1 MSFLPEKFRGEFGG
15 KPGKEIAKEKELR
28 EVLSELEI
36 EVKGEKIVFSPKEIE
51 KLFKVLIEKRY
62 TPETLSQIIPERFRK
77 NVENLGIEPEKWK
90 KMCIKNHNL
99 LIRFP
104 ETLKKNIEGS
114 SQRLGLSE
122 EESLELAL
130 KDPFCL
136 TVSPETLETN
146 FNLLNRLFF
155 KDEVKTREKIKTNIS
170 DLLYSPER
178 FFSFYILNKV
188 TGKERFSFSKN
199 PAKLIEHYF
208 LKKNQPTEA
217 ENWKRNFQKFEGYF
231 KFKKNAI
238 EKIPSPKTEVYQK
251 IAEIIE
257 NYVEKK
263 SEPLILKDLPEIIE
277 LIEKNIF
284 PEPR

>member
-15 KPGKEIAKEKELR
+15 KPENKIEIRRKELR
-28 EVLSELEI
+28 EVFSELEI
-36 EVKGEKIVFSPKEIE
+36 EVKGKKIVFSPKEIE

-114 SQRLGLSE
+114 TQRLGLSE

-155 KDEVKTREKIKTNIS
+155 KDEVKTREKIKTDIS
-170 DLLYSPER
+170 DLLHSPER

-208 LKKNQPTEA
+208 LKKNQPQEA
-217 ENWKRNFQKFEGYF
+217 KNWKRNFQKFEGYF
-231 KFKKNAI
+231 KVKKRAI

-263 SEPLILKDLPEIIE
+263 SEPLIPEDLQENIIK
-277 LIEKNIF
+277 LIEKRIF
-284 PEPR
+284 LK